1 MALTLQQ
8 LYANLDATNQQIAN
22 AVSRAR
28 SPDGR
33 EVTYRPMDE
42 LLKAKADIEEQIRT
56 YGGISDSKSTLAQHR
71 RGDGPCGAGFP
82 GPSGWG
88 YW

>member
-56 YGGISDSKSTLAQHR
+56 YGGASDSKSTLAQHR
-71 RGDGPCGAGFP
+71 RGDGLRG
-82 GPSGWG
+82 SDHRG